1 MKAVLCL
8 IVILASTAP
17 LSAKADI
24 TTDLI
29 AWYSFDGNLADSSGN
44 TNHGSPIGDL
54 LLTTDRFG
62 APDMAYEFNG
72 LNSYILIPN
81 STSLSSPDSAL
92 TQAAWVLFYGPSRI
106 GQAFGPITMKS
117 ASSPN
122 SFMYRMTATPGAG
135 TSVAF
140 NNWLNSYGT
149 SYDFLLSQW
158 YHVASVFDGTAVQF
172 YVNGARVDSVAAPTT
187 IVPSVY
193 NMTIGGDVP
202 GILEIFWGKIDDVR
216 IYSRALTDGDIAE
229 LCDCPA
235 TGVNKAPALS
245 ASAIR
250 RTYPNPSG
258 GDTSVDF
265 FVESSG
271 NVELTVYDVAGR
283 LVRTLHTGALAR
295 GEHAAN
301 WDGRNAA
308 GKLVPSGVYFL
319 RLNTGGVV
327 VSSRLV
333 RIR

>member
-1 MKAVLCL
+1 
-8 IVILASTAP
+8 
-17 LSAKADI
+17 
-24 TTDLI
+24 
-29 AWYSFDGNLADSSGN
+29 
-44 TNHGSPIGDL
+44 
-54 LLTTDRFG
+54 
-62 APDMAYEFNG
+62 
-72 LNSYILIPN
+72 
-81 STSLSSPDSAL
+81 
-92 TQAAWVLFYGPSRI
+92 
-106 GQAFGPITMKS
+106 
-117 ASSPN
+117 
-122 SFMYRMTATPGAG
+122 
-135 TSVAF
+135 
-140 NNWLNSYGT
+140 
-149 SYDFLLSQW
+149 
-158 YHVASVFDGTAVQF
+158 
-172 YVNGARVDSVAAPTT
+172 
-187 IVPSVY
+187 
-193 NMTIGGDVP
+193 
-202 GILEIFWGKIDDVR
+202 VR

-295 GEHAAN
+295 GEHASN

-308 GKLVPSGVYFL
+308 GKRVPSGVYFL